1 MRDLWSRALEN
12 LTLSAGPA
20 RGPPFAEVEDMKE
33 ATSVDGNTLI
43 WSLTGLIVAVVLGAM
58 AYAVAIGVVNLP
70 RIGV

>member
-1 MRDLWSRALEN
+1 MPDHI
-12 LTLSAGPA
+12 A
-20 RGPPFAEVEDMKE
+20 RGPSLAHAEDMRD